1 MFCPKVDEFD
11 SGYDVSAMKH
21 KNYDLIGDIHGHHD
35 KLTTLLHKLGY
46 LPHDGSFHHPEGRKV
61 IFLGDYIDRGPKI
74 REVLHTVRAMVD
86 AGDALAI
93 MGNHEFN
100 AVLYQTPDGKGGW
113 LRKRIEK
120 NVKGH
125 AATLAAFAGKDAEW
139 AEWIEW
145 FKHLPMHLDLEEL
158 RAVHAAWDAR
168 HVEMLSG
175 TPLLDDRFLHAAA
188 TKGTREY
195 AAVEIILKGPEMEL
209 PEGVFFEDK
218 EKNKRRN
225 VRVRWWKLEGGAA
238 IGDIVMPEPMVELKV
253 RLEEAMLNDLPNYGP
268 DEPPV
273 FFGHYWLPAHWERAP
288 MAPNIA
294 SLDFSAAFESNPL
307 TAYRWNGE
315 RELTPLNF
323 VTATA

>member
-1 MFCPKVDEFD
+1 MVDRFD
-11 SGYDVSAMKH
+11 SVDDGGAMKH
-21 KNYDLIGDIHGHHD
+21 KQYDLIGDIHGHHD
-35 KLTTLLHKLGY
+35 KLTALLNKLGY
-46 LPHDGSFHHPEGRKV
+46 QPNGKSFHHAGGRKV

-74 REVLHTVRAMVD
+74 REVLHTVRNMVD

-100 AVLYQTPDGKGGW
+100 AVAFHTPDGKGGW
-113 LRKRIEK
+113 LRERIEK

-125 AATLAAFAGKDAEW
+125 TATLAAFAGKEAEW

-145 FKHLPMHLDLEEL
+145 FKRLPMHLDLGEL

-175 TPLLDDRFLHAAA
+175 TPLLDDRFLHAAT

-195 AAVEIILKGPEMEL
+195 AAVETMLKGPEMEL
-209 PEGVFFEDK
+209 PDGVFFEDK
-218 EKNKRRN
+218 EKIKRKN
-225 VRVRWWKLEGGAA
+225 VRVRWWALEAGAA
-238 IGDIVMPEPMVELKV
+238 IADLAMPQPILDPVGNLTAE
-253 RLEEAMLNDLPNYGP
+253 MLRNLPNYGE

-273 FFGHYWLPAHWERAP
+273 FFGHYWLPPHWKRAP

-294 SLDFSAAFESNPL
+294 SLDFSAAFENNPL
-307 TAYRWNGE
+307 TAYRWHGE
-315 RELTPLNF
+315 RELTHLNF
-323 VTATA
+323 ITAIA

>member
-1 MFCPKVDEFD
+1 MVDGFD
-11 SGYDVSAMKH
+11 PDDDGSAMKNKH
-21 KNYDLIGDIHGHHD
+21 YDLIGDIHGHHD
-35 KLTTLLHKLGY
+35 KLTALLHKLGY
-46 LPHDGSFHHPEGRKV
+46 LPHGETFRHPEGRKV

-100 AVLYQTPDGKGGW
+100 AVLYHTPDGRGGH
-113 LRKRIEK
+113 LKEHNERHDRTH
-120 NVKGH
+120 V
-125 AATLAAFAGKDAEW
+125 ATLIAFEGLGEEW

-145 FKHLPMHLDLEEL
+145 LKRLPMHLDLGAL

-175 TPLLDDRFLHAAA
+175 TPLVNDAFLIASA
-188 TKGTREY
+188 TEGTPEY
-195 AAVEIILKGPEMEL
+195 VAVEIMLKGPEMEL

-218 EKNKRRN
+218 EGADRSSIRL
-225 VRVRWWKLEGGAA
+225 RWWALEEGAPLRSLA
-238 IGDIVMPEPMVELKV
+238 MPEPIEKSLGD
-253 RLEEAMLNDLPNYGP
+253 LTPEMLRNLPNYAGH
-268 DEPPV
+268 EPPV
-273 FFGHYWLPAHWERAP
+273 FFGHYWLPTHWERAP

-294 SLDFSAAFESNPL
+294 SLDFSAAFENNPL

-323 VTATA
+323 VTTNLN

>member
-1 MFCPKVDEFD
+1 
-11 SGYDVSAMKH
+11 MKTKH
-21 KNYDLIGDIHGHHD
+21 YDLIGDIHGHHD

-46 LPHDGSFHHPEGRKV
+46 LPHNGSFHHAEGRKV

-100 AVLYQTPDGKGGW
+100 AVAFHTPNGKGGY
-113 LRKRIEK
+113 LKERNER
-120 NVKGH
+120 NVRGH
-125 AATLAAFAGKDAEW
+125 SATLTAFEDRPAEW
-139 AEWIEW
+139 EEWIEW
-145 FKHLPMHLDLEEL
+145 FKRLPMHLDLGEL

-175 TPLLDDRFLHAAA
+175 APLVEDRFLHAAA
-188 TKGTREY
+188 TEGTPEY
-195 AAVEIILKGPEMEL
+195 VAVELMLKGPELEL
-209 PEGVFFEDK
+209 PEGLFFKDK
-218 EKNKRRN
+218 ENIDRDKI
-225 VRVRWWKLEGGAA
+225 RVRWWALEEGEAIAA
-238 IGDIVMPEPMVELKV
+238 LAMPEPMAASFGRVTTEI
-253 RLEEAMLNDLPNYGP
+253 LNDLPNYP
-268 DEPPV
+268 ADAPPV
-273 FFGHYWLPAHWERAP
+273 FFGHYWLPTHWERTPLA
-288 MAPNIA
+288 ANIA
-294 SLDFSAAFESNPL
+294 SLDFSGAFGDNPL

>member
-1 MFCPKVDEFD
+1 
-11 SGYDVSAMKH
+11 MKNQH
-21 KNYDLIGDIHGHHD
+21 YDLIGDIHGHHD
-35 KLTTLLHKLGY
+35 KLTSLLHNLGY
-46 LPHDGSFHHPEGRKV
+46 PPHGESFRHPKGRKV

-100 AVLYQTPDGKGGW
+100 AVLYNTPDGRGGH
-113 LRKRIEK
+113 LREHNER
-120 NVKGH
+120 NVRTH
-125 AATLAAFAGKDAEW
+125 LVTLVAFEGLGEEW

-145 FKHLPMHLDLEEL
+145 FKRLPMHLDLGAL

-168 HVEMLSG
+168 HLEMLSG
-175 TPLLDDRFLHAAA
+175 TPLVSDAFLIAAA
-188 TKGTREY
+188 TEGTLEY
-195 AAVEIILKGPEMEL
+195 AAVEIMLKGPEMEL
-209 PEGVFFEDK
+209 PEGMSFKDK
-218 EKNKRRN
+218 ESTKRTN
-225 VRVRWWKLEGGAA
+225 IRVRWWALEEGAA
-238 IGDIVMPEPMVELKV
+238 IAGLAMPEPIPEPVGNLTAE
-253 RLEEAMLNDLPNYGP
+253 MLHNLPNYGG

-273 FFGHYWLPAHWERAP
+273 FFGHYWLPPHWERAP

-294 SLDFSAAFESNPL
+294 SLDFSAAFENNPL

-323 VTATA
+323 VTTNLN

>member
-1 MFCPKVDEFD
+1 
-11 SGYDVSAMKH
+11 MKH

-35 KLTTLLHKLGY
+35 KLTALLTKLGY
-46 LPHDGSFHHPEGRKV
+46 RPHGESFRHPEDRKV

-74 REVLHTVRAMVD
+74 REVLHTVRNMVD

-100 AVLYQTPDGKGGW
+100 AVAFHTPDGKGGW
-113 LRKRIEK
+113 LRERIEK

-125 AATLAAFAGKDAEW
+125 AATLTAFAGKEAEW

-145 FKHLPMHLDLEEL
+145 FKRLPMHLDLGGL
-158 RAVHAAWDAR
+158 RAVHAAWDHR
-168 HVEMLSG
+168 HIEMLNG
-175 TPLLDDRFLHAAA
+175 APLMSDRFLHAAA
-188 TKGTREY
+188 TKGTPEHV
-195 AAVEIILKGPEMEL
+195 AVEIMLKGPELEL

-218 EKNKRRN
+218 ESIKRRN
-225 VRVRWWKLEGGAA
+225 IRVRWWALEEGDA
-238 IGDIVMPEPMVELKV
+238 IAGMAMPEPMFEPLGKV
-253 RLEEAMLNDLPNYGP
+253 TSGMLADLPSYGR

-273 FFGHYWLPAHWERAP
+273 FFGHYWLPAHWERRSLT
-288 MAPNIA
+288 PNIA
-294 SLDFSAAFESNPL
+294 SLDFSAAFGDNPL